1 MATLRDRVKALAPAP
16 LVTGVRESLVRYGE
30 RTSDRRPLPDFLI
43 IGTKRGGT
51 TSLWRYL
58 LEHPLVPRLFP
69 AWNTKTSHYFED
81 NFVRG
86 EAWYRSHFPT
96 VKQRQALER
105 RHGGPSRVG
114 EAAPLYMF
122 HPLAPGRVADLVP
135 SVRLIVL
142 LRDPV
147 ERAYSHWKERRA
159 EGVEPL
165 GFAAAL
171 AAEEERTAGERE
183 RLVAD
188 PTYVSNAYD
197 WYSYRARGRYLDHL
211 TPWLDRFGREQLLVL
226 PSETLYREPATTYA
240 RVLDFLGL
248 PPYRLDRYEVFND
261 RRGGAMD
268 PAVRAE
274 LTRYY
279 APRNQAL
286 ADRLGMTFDWAG

>member
-1 MATLRDRVKALAPAP
+1 MTTLRDRMKALVPAP
-16 LVTGVRESLVRYGE
+16 VVTGVRHSLVRYGE
-30 RTSDRRPLPDFLI
+30 RTSHRRPLPDFLI

-58 LEHPLVPRLFP
+58 LSHPLVPRLFP

-81 NFVRG
+81 TYARG

-96 VKQRQALER
+96 LRQRQALER
-105 RHGGPSRVG
+105 RHGGPTRVG

-122 HPLAPGRVADLVP
+122 HPLAPQRVAGLIP
-135 SVRLIVL
+135 SVKLIVL

-147 ERAYSHWKERRA
+147 ERAYSHWKERRT

-197 WYSYRARGRYLDHL
+197 WYSYRARGRYLEHL
-211 TPWLDRFGREQLLVL
+211 EPWLDRFDRERLLIL
-226 PSETLYREPATTYA
+226 PSETLYREPAATYG
-240 RVLDFLGL
+240 RVLEFLAL
-248 PPYRLDRYEVFND
+248 PPYQLDRYEVFND
-261 RRGGAMD
+261 RRSSAMD
-268 PAVRAE
+268 PAVRDE

-279 APRNQAL
+279 APYNEAL
-286 ADRLGMTFDWAG
+286 AKRLGMTFEWGS